1 MKRSTK
7 CSKLPKVAY
16 CDGTSCELR
25 VDMTELKRIQEYV
38 QKNNILP
45 KDCNY
50 HTQRST
56 KNSKGQTTGKIRVL
70 AIHGKA
76 MVEYVCPECGHYGYT
91 EQEWKRPFSTKCEKC
106 NLKMGVPKMKQAF
119 KKEQKMGKK

>member
-1 MKRSTK
+1 M
-7 CSKLPKVAY
+7 
-16 CDGTSCELR
+16 
-25 VDMTELKRIQEYV
+25 ELKKIQEYV
-38 QKNNILP
+38 QKNSILP

-56 KNSKGQTTGKIRVL
+56 RNSKGRISGKMRVL

-91 EQEWKRPFSTKCEKC
+91 EQEWKRPFYTKCEKC
-106 NLKMGVPKMKQAF
+106 GFKMGVPKLRKEF
-119 KKEQKMGKK
+119 KNEQKKTR